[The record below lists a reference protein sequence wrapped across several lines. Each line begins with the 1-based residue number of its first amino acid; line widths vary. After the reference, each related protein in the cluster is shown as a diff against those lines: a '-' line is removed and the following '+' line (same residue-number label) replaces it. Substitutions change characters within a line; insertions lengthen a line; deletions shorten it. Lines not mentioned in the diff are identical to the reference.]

1 MNDKILN
8 ECIEINNKRDIHNE
22 FITDGKFDID
32 KFKEQANWI
41 AISCNQ
47 TLSEEFIRE
56 FQDKVN
62 WYHISWK
69 QKLSEDFI
77 REFKDKVCW
86 YHVSRGQ
93 KLSKEFIIK
102 NLFCIY
108 IDMLLKNEK
117 IELDTEFIDNIKV
130 LKKLMDGCVGWVY

>member
-1 MNDKILN
+1 MNDTVYN
-8 ECIEINNKRDIHNE
+8 ECIEISKEYNCYDKC
-22 FITDGKFDID
+22 ITDDGFDIELFRD
-32 KFKEQANWI
+32 ELDWHSIPWQQI
-41 AISCNQ
+41 
-47 TLSEEFIRE
+47 
-56 FQDKVN
+56 
-62 WYHISWK
+62 
-69 QKLSEDFI
+69 LSEDFI
-77 REFKDKVCW
+77 REFKDKVNWYNISYCQKLSEEFICEFKDKVCW

-130 LKKLMDGCVGWVY
+130 LKKLMMR